1 MTTMSLCDP
10 LKFNPLEDGAMDDV
24 APSIWTGPHV
34 GKRLAEAMRTLRLLP
49 MRTIAGYSA
58 AWPAYCYEFED
69 LLAQQERDE
78 LEKTIRTQNRVR
90 LLPSYSDVTRMEAA
104 IYWPAQ
110 YLTRSDWLLRAV
122 NAVALAHAMDH
133 DAGWVAARR
142 GGFAD
147 TWRANH
153 DRGCEVIASGLRG
166 ELVPVF

>member
-1 MTTMSLCDP
+1 
-10 LKFNPLEDGAMDDV
+10 
-24 APSIWTGPHV
+24 
-34 GKRLAEAMRTLRLLP
+34 
-49 MRTIAGYSA
+49 
-58 AWPAYCYEFED
+58 
-69 LLAQQERDE
+69 
-78 LEKTIRTQNRVR
+78 
-90 LLPSYSDVTRMEAA
+90 MEAA

-147 TWRANH
+147 TSRANH